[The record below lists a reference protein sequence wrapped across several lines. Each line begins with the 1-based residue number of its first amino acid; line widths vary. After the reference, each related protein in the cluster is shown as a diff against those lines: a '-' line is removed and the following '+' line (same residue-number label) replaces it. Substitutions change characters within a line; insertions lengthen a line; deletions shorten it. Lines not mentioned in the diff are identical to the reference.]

1 MMENV
6 GATEMPTT
14 TDELYDLLVKVRD
27 NDANGNG
34 DATDEIGITSNYPSN
49 VIRAFTGAFGICNRG
64 RDELSIDADPA
75 DETKVRFTYT
85 TDGYRKMLSYMNK
98 LYEENLLDH
107 DLFGVSTSNMVAKGS
122 QNMIFGLS
130 YTNISAAALGES
142 DYAGLDVALK
152 GPDGDQQWNNLSSGI
167 GTGNFVISGN
177 VAEEDAI
184 NMIKWANNLY
194 IEEGATMLYFGKE
207 GVDFNYDE
215 NGYPTFTDELMSQ
228 ITSDNPYDTVV
239 SQITCYASGGVPGY
253 VTDKTSCS
261 SECRGVPL
269 QAAEKMAPFA
279 NAITWHFNFTTEEN
293 EEVNTLRSDIL
304 TNCQEVYQAKF
315 ITGELDVDDDAVW
328 QGYVDEING
337 LGVEDYLALY
347 QTALDR
353 MNAMSAQG

>member
-1 MMENV
+1 M
-6 GATEMPTT
+6 
-14 TDELYDLLVKVRD
+14 
-27 NDANGNG
+27 
-34 DATDEIGITSNYPSN
+34 S
-49 VIRAFTGAFGICNRG
+49 
-64 RDELSIDADPA
+64 
-75 DETKVRFTYT
+75 
-85 TDGYRKMLSYMNK
+85 GY
-98 LYEENLLDH
+98 
-107 DLFGVSTSNMVAKGS
+107 V
-122 QNMIFGLS
+122 
-130 YTNISAAALGES
+130 LGC
-142 DYAGLDVALK
+142 D
-152 GPDGDQQWNNLSSGI
+152 I
-167 GTGNFVISGN
+167 GTTGTKTVLFSS
-177 VAEEDAI
+177 D
-184 NMIKWANNLY
+184 
-194 IEEGATMLYFGKE
+194 GKA
-207 GVDFNYDE
+207 VKRAYRS
-215 NGYPTFTDELMSQ
+215 YPTFTDELMSQ

-353 MNAMSAQG
+353 MNAMSAQS